1 MSDNDVRVEGGRW
14 GAVRSQAVME
24 ISTQE
29 RGGWFW
35 ATLILSSISIA
46 AFVFAAFE
54 LFQNRFYRDVNY
66 ITLHYLYISR
76 GIVSS
81 LLLAMWAAWFVLL
94 QRRASERE
102 LRRSWERYR
111 GLLEASPGAVALY
124 DAELKI
130 SEWNAAAERL
140 YGYSRQEV
148 AGRALPTIPPE
159 KEAELREFLQRV
171 SAGQPVLEVETE
183 RRGKDG
189 VSFDVQLSLLPFRE
203 SECQSFFLEV
213 TSDIRER
220 VRLRKTL
227 LEIEKL
233 TTMGQMAAGT
243 AHHLNTPLAAM
254 LLRVQMMRERPEYW
268 SAQPDLER
276 LENGIRFCQQF
287 VQRLL
292 DFSRRPRSQ
301 KQPEDLART
310 LESVISFLA
319 PTLLAK
325 RAHVKLQLEPAAG
338 VQVLGDRN
346 QLEALFLILLSNAL
360 DALEAGGTIAVGCR
374 PSDSAIEIHIADT
387 GRGIAAA
394 DLPHIFEPFFTTKLP
409 GEGTGLGL
417 AIARSIVVEHG
428 GSVRLESAPGQGTTA
443 FVQLPRWSTASA
455 QGARA

>member
-1 MSDNDVRVEGGRW
+1 
-14 GAVRSQAVME
+14 ME
-24 ISTQE
+24 HGTQE

-35 ATLILSSISIA
+35 ATLMLSSISIA

-66 ITLHYLYISR
+66 VTLHYLYISR

-102 LRRSWERYR
+102 LRRSRERYR

-124 DAELKI
+124 DAQLKI

-140 YGYSRQEV
+140 YGYERKEV
-148 AGRALPTIPPE
+148 LGRALPTVPPE
-159 KEAELREFLQRV
+159 KEAELREYLQRAG
-171 SAGQPVLEVETE
+171 AGQPVLDVETQ
-183 RRGKDG
+183 RRGQDG
-189 VSFDVQLSLLPFRE
+189 ASFDVQLSLLPFRE
-203 SECQSFFLEV
+203 SDSASGGQNFFLEV

-292 DFSRRPRSQ
+292 DFSRRPHSQ

-310 LESVISFLA
+310 IESVISFLA

-325 RAHVKLQLEPAAG
+325 RARVNLQLEPAAG
-338 VQVLGDRN
+338 SQVLADRN

-360 DALEAGGTIAVGCR
+360 DALDAGGAITVICR
-374 PSDSAIEIHIADT
+374 PAADAMEIQISDT

-394 DLPHIFEPFFTTKLP
+394 DLPHIFEPFFTTKPP

-417 AIARSIVVEHG
+417 AIARSIVIEHG
-428 GSVRLESAPGQGTTA
+428 GSVRLESTPGQGTTA
-443 FVQLPRWSTASA
+443 SVQLPLWRAASA
-455 QGARA
+455 QGAGA